1 MLSSLSIRDIV
12 LIEKLDLSLADGL
25 TVLTVL
31 PEMDGTVTVTGRD
44 RSGRVWRIRTADREV
59 TA

>member
-1 MLSSLSIRDIV
+1 MLH
-12 LIEKLDLSLADGL
+12 DLRLGDTWDGL
-25 TVLTVL
+25 TILTVL

-59 TA
+59 SV

>member
-1 MLSSLSIRDIV
+1 MTATITSTMLH
-12 LIEKLDLSLADGL
+12 DLRLGDTWDGL

-44 RSGRVWRIRTADREV
+44 GLGRVWRIRTADREV
-59 TA
+59 TV